1 MARARALRPPP
12 PRRPSQ
18 DILSRRIVETRPWQT
33 GTPAPPVFMLAD
45 ARSTP
50 ARIAAVLY
58 ADGDLLFCD
67 YAPPAELMQRFR
79 ARKDGQIAGLELLAV
94 ALGLCTW
101 PDRLRKRNV
110 VIFSD
115 NTIAEFN
122 LQKGTA
128 KELDHCAVI
137 HAFWVG
143 ILELGAS
150 VWVERVPTGAA
161 RPRPPARHATW
172 AAPCAR

>member
-1 MARARALRPPP
+1 
-12 PRRPSQ
+12 
-18 DILSRRIVETRPWQT
+18 
-33 GTPAPPVFMLAD
+33 MLAD

-115 NTIAEFN
+115 STIAEFG
-122 LQKGTA
+122 LKKGCA

-137 HAFWVG
+137 HAFWVS
-143 ILELGAS
+143 ILELDAS
-150 VWVERVPTGAA
+150 VWVDRVPTGVTC
-161 RPRPPARHATW
+161 PRRGPRHATR
-172 AAPCAR
+172 AAPRA